1 MKKSASE
8 FRNHAK
14 RGNVATILIQ
24 QPTLTK
30 NWIMKIKDFTIRF
43 LITFGI
49 GLIATILMTLCWN
62 YFIKGNGLIV
72 DWETSFRTAL
82 ILAIVIPLTQIMNK

>member
-1 MKKSASE
+1 
-8 FRNHAK
+8 
-14 RGNVATILIQ
+14 
-24 QPTLTK
+24 
-30 NWIMKIKDFTIRF
+30 MKIKDFAIRF

-49 GLIATILMTLCWN
+49 GLIATILVTLCWN

>member
-1 MKKSASE
+1 MAW
-8 FRNHAK
+8 
-14 RGNVATILIQ
+14 GNFVAGIYELPAILEISSN
-24 QPTLTK
+24 LK
-30 NWIMKIKDFTIRF
+30 IHIMKTKDFVLRF

-49 GLIATILMTLCWN
+49 GLIASILVTLCWN

-82 ILAIVIPLTQIMNK
+82 ILAIVLPLTQIKNK